1 MEVLRVVLHQTSANY
16 RKEETVD
23 NKMTYPLPPIST
35 VIGALHSACGYKEYH
50 DMKISIQGQYESM
63 HKEPYTH
70 YAFLNSTM
78 DDRGILVKMKN
89 ETMLSTAFDKVASAK
104 KSERNSFR
112 NNITINVYNEE
123 LLKEY
128 QKLRDIEDEIKNF
141 KEKRIDPVMELIK
154 KRKKRLKE
162 KKKAF
167 DKKSE
172 EFARISKREQEIKNK
187 EKYINQRFEEYK
199 TENFAKPYSRFRVL
213 TTSLKF
219 YEILDEI
226 DLIIHISSDENTLKD
241 IEDNIY
247 NLKAIGRSEDFVD
260 VISVDRV
267 ELGEANG
274 DEEIIDKYSA
284 YVDVDLVRENVIFT
298 KTTGDSVH
306 EIVGTKY
313 NMNRDYVIDEDN
325 RRIFNKK
332 KVIYVSDFT
341 VEYTEGIDN
350 LYVDH
355 TLEIQKNNSDDG
367 KKAGCIVNL
376 L

>member
-35 VIGALHSACGYKEYH
+35 VIGAIHSACGYKEYH

-78 DDRGILVKMKN
+78 DDRGMLVKMKN
-89 ETMLSTAFDKVASAK
+89 ETMLSTAFEKVASAK
-104 KSERNSFR
+104 KSQGNSFR

-128 QKLRDIEDEIKNF
+128 QKLKDLSDEIDKF
-141 KEKRIDPVMELIK
+141 KRQRIDPVMELIK
-154 KRKKRLKE
+154 KRKKRLAE

-172 EFARISKREQEIKNK
+172 KFTRISKKEKEIKDK
-187 EKYINQRFEEYK
+187 EKYIKQRFNEFKEI
-199 TENFAKPYSRFRVL
+199 NFVKPYSRFRVL

-226 DLIIHISSDENTLKD
+226 DLIIHISSDDATLKD
-241 IEDNIY
+241 IEENIY
-247 NLKAIGRSEDFVD
+247 NLKSIGRSEDFVD
-260 VISVDRV
+260 ILSVDRV
-267 ELGEANG
+267 ELEDANG
-274 DEEIIDKYSA
+274 NQEIIDSYSS
-284 YVDVDLVRENVIFT
+284 YVDIDLVRNEKIFT
-298 KTTGDSVH
+298 KEMDYRH
-306 EIVGTKY
+306 FIVGTKY
-313 NMNRDYVIDEDN
+313 NMNRDYLISEDN
-325 RRIFNKK
+325 KRIFNKK
-332 KVIYVSDFT
+332 KVIYVSDFS
-341 VEYTEGIDN
+341 VENTEGIDN
-350 LYVDH
+350 LYVDR
-355 TLEIQKNNSDDG
+355 TLEIKQNNSNDG
-367 KKAGCIVNL
+367 KTAGCIVNL